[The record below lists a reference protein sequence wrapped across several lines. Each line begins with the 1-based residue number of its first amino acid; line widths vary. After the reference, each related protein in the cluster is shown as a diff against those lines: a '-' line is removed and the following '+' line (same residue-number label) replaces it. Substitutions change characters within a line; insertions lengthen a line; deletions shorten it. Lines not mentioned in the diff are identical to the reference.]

1 MADKDFEYYL
11 SLPYKIV
18 LYPSPEGGYAIEIP
32 ELPGCLSQG
41 QTVEEAMFMIEDAKR
56 AWIDI
61 ALQDGEFIPEPDSI
75 NNYSGK
81 LNIRI
86 PKSLHKSLAERA
98 KQEKVSLNQFILHKL
113 SAKS

>member
-32 ELPGCLSQG
+32 ELPGCLTQG
-41 QTVEEAMFMIEDAKR
+41 QTIEEAMLMIEDAKR

-98 KQEKVSLNQFILHKL
+98 KQEKVSLNQFIVHKL

>member
-32 ELPGCLSQG
+32 ELPGCLTQG
-41 QTVEEAMFMIEDAKR
+41 QTIEEAMLMIEDAKR

>member
-1 MADKDFEYYL
+1 MAEKDFEYYL

-41 QTVEEAMFMIEDAKR
+41 QTIEEAMLMIEDAKR

-98 KQEKVSLNQFILHKL
+98 KQEKVSLNQFIVHKL
-113 SAKS
+113 SANS

>member
-32 ELPGCLSQG
+32 ELSGCLSQG

-86 PKSLHKSLAERA
+86 PKSLHQSLAERA
-98 KQEKVSLNQFILHKL
+98 KQEKVSLNQFIVHKL

>member
-32 ELPGCLSQG
+32 ELPGCLTQG
-41 QTVEEAMFMIEDAKR
+41 QTIEEAMLMIEDAKR

-81 LNIRI
+81 LNIRS

-98 KQEKVSLNQFILHKL
+98 KQEKVSLNQFIVHKL